1 MASSKLS
8 VAELDFDAIKAS
20 LKNYLKS
27 QSEFSDYDFEGAG
40 INILLD
46 ILAYNTHYNSFYLNM
61 VANEMFMDSASLRQ
75 SVVSHA
81 KLLGY
86 TPRSAT
92 ASEAIVDVVVTKS
105 PSDPTTTL
113 VLPRFSAFN
122 SQSLEGESYI
132 FLATEDTIT
141 SNVGNTFT
149 FSNVAIREGSSS
161 SYVFTVAS
169 IDNPKQI
176 FELPDSDI
184 DTGTLVVIVQKSAQE
199 TEQTTYTLAT
209 DATEV
214 TSTSAVYYLEEGN
227 SGKYRI
233 YFGDDIYGKKLTDGN
248 LVAVS
253 YINTKG
259 SVANGLT
266 KFKLATQLLPSATS
280 NVTTVINSAGGSVRE
295 LVDGIKFSAPKSFIS
310 NNRAVTKN
318 DYITMINKKYPYFD
332 AISVWGGE
340 EQSPPVYGKVFI
352 AAKPRL
358 GYEIT
363 DVEKSYVIN
372 EVIKP
377 FSILTVTP
385 EFVETNYNYI
395 LLNIDVLY
403 DPSLTSKTPGQVQTA
418 VKNAIISFSQDTLNT
433 FTSSFKLSKLLRYID
448 DADTSISSST
458 ADVFIQKRFSPILN
472 SAENYTLTFD
482 TELRRGAT
490 SKDKLFSTPSYSQ
503 QDATGITRNVFIEE
517 TPQSYSG
524 IESVEIVTSGSNYT
538 KTPIVTIN
546 GDGQGANLTATL
558 VNGKIK
564 SISVDSPGTNYTTAV
579 LTIENASG
587 DTSGSGAT
595 AKAII
600 QGKTGILRSYYFDGT
615 GAKKVLD
622 PNAGTID
629 YVKGIIQLNNFAPIS
644 IQDDLGELRIAS
656 KPNSLEFHST
666 RSTLITLDTFD
677 PAAIIINVK
686 PIT

>member
-8 VAELDFDAIKAS
+8 VAELDFDAIKSS

-86 TPRSAT
+86 TPRSTT
-92 ASEAIVDVVVTKS
+92 ASEAIVDVTITKGA
-105 PSDPTTTL
+105 SDPTTAL
-113 VLPRFSAFN
+113 IIPRFTAFN
-122 SQSLEGESYI
+122 SQSLDGESYI
-132 FLATEDTIT
+132 FLATEDAIT
-141 SNVGNTFT
+141 TNVGSTFT
-149 FSNVAIREGSSS
+149 FSNVAIREGTSS
-161 SYVFTVAS
+161 SYVFTVS
-169 IDNPKQI
+169 DIDNPKQI
-176 FELPDSDI
+176 FELPDADI
-184 DTGTLVVIVQKSAQE
+184 DTGTLVVIVQKSADE

-209 DATEV
+209 DSTEV
-214 TSTSAVYYLEEGN
+214 SSTSAVYYLEEGG

-233 YFGDDIYGKKLTDGN
+233 YFGDNIYGKKLTNGN
-248 LVAVS
+248 LVSAS
-253 YINTKG
+253 YVNTKG
-259 SVANGLT
+259 SASNGLN
-266 KFKLATQLLPSATS
+266 KFKLATQLLAGSTS
-280 NVTTVINSAGGSVRE
+280 NVSTVINSAGGSVRE
-295 LVDGIKFSAPKSFIS
+295 LVDDIKFSAPKSFIS

-318 DYITMINKKYPYFD
+318 DYVTLINKKYPYFD

-363 DVEKSYVIN
+363 QTEKAYVIN
-372 EVIKP
+372 EIIKP

-385 EFVETNYNYI
+385 EFVDANYNYI
-395 LLNIDVLY
+395 LLNVDVIY
-403 DPSLTSKTPGQVQTA
+403 DPSTTSKTAGQIQSA
-418 VKNAIISFSQDTLNT
+418 VRNAISSFSQETLNS
-433 FTSSFKLSKLLRYID
+433 FTSTFKLSKLLRYID

-458 ADVFIQKRFSPILN
+458 ADIFIQKRFSPLLD

-503 QDATGITRNVFIEE
+503 QDATGITRSVFLEE
-517 TPQSYSG
+517 TPQSFSG
-524 IESVEIVTSGSNYT
+524 IESVEILTSGTGYT
-538 KTPIVTIN
+538 KTPTVTIN
-546 GDGQGANLTATL
+546 GDGEGASLSAVI
-558 VNGKIK
+558 VNGKVK
-564 SISVDSPGTNYTTAV
+564 SIKVDSMGTNYTTAV
-579 LTIENASG
+579 LTIENAAG
-587 DTSGSGAT
+587 DTSGGGAT
-595 AKAII
+595 SKAII
-600 QGKTGILRSYYFDGT
+600 QGRTGILRSYYFDSV
-615 GAKKVLD
+615 GAKKILD

-629 YVKGIIQLNNFAPIS
+629 YVNGIIQLNNFAPTA
-644 IQDDLGELRIAS
+644 IQDDLSELRIAA
-656 KPNSLEFHST
+656 KPNTLEFSST

-677 PAAIIINVK
+677 PSSIIINIK
-686 PIT
+686 PVS

>member
-1 MASSKLS
+1 MASKLS
-8 VAELDFDAIKAS
+8 VAELDFDAIKTS

-92 ASEAIVDVVVTKS
+92 ASEAIVDVTVTKS
-105 PSDPTTTL
+105 VSDATTTL
-113 VLPRFSAFN
+113 LLPRFSAFN
-122 SQSLEGESYI
+122 SQSLDGESYI
-132 FLATEDTIT
+132 FLATEDRVTT
-141 SNVGNTFT
+141 NVGTTFT
-149 FSNVAIREGSSS
+149 FSNVAIREGSSA
-161 SYVFTVAS
+161 SYVFSVS
-169 IDNPKQI
+169 DIDNPKQI
-176 FELPDSDI
+176 FELPDADI
-184 DTGTLVVIVQKSAQE
+184 DTGTLIVIVQKSAEE
-199 TEQTTYTLAT
+199 TEQTTYTLAE

-214 TSTSAVYYLEEGN
+214 TSTSNVYYLEEGS
-227 SGKYRI
+227 SGKYKI
-233 YFGDDIYGKKLTDGN
+233 YFGDDIFGKKLTNGN

-253 YINTKG
+253 YIVTKN
-259 SVANGLT
+259 SAANGLT
-266 KFKLATQLLPSATS
+266 KFKLATQLLASSTS
-280 NVTTVINSAGGSVRE
+280 SVTTVVNSAGGSVRE
-295 LVDGIKFSAPKSFIS
+295 LVEDIKFSAPKSFIS

-318 DYITMINKKYPYFD
+318 DYVTMINKKYPYFD
-332 AISVWGGE
+332 AVSVWGGE

-352 AAKPRL
+352 AAKPKL
-358 GYEIT
+358 GFEIT

-372 EVIKP
+372 EIIKP

-385 EFVETNYNYI
+385 EFVDTNYDYI
-395 LLNIDVLY
+395 LLNVDVIY
-403 DPSLTSKTPGQVQTA
+403 DPTLTSKTPGQIQTA
-418 VKNAIISFSQDTLNT
+418 VKNAILSFSQDTLNT

-458 ADVFIQKRFSPILN
+458 ADVFIQKRFSPLLD

-503 QDATGITRNVFIEE
+503 QDATGITRSVFLEE

-524 IESVEIVTSGSNYT
+524 IESIEIISSGSGYT

-546 GDGQGANLTATL
+546 GDGQGAELTATI
-558 VNGKIK
+558 VNGKVK
-564 SISVDSPGTNYTTAV
+564 SISVDSPGINYTTAI
-579 LTIENASG
+579 LTIGNASG
-587 DTSGSGAT
+587 DTSGGGAT

-600 QGKTGILRSYYFDGT
+600 QGRTGILRSYYFDGT
-615 GAKKVLD
+615 GAKKILD

-629 YVKGIIQLNNFAPIS
+629 YVNGIIQLNNFAPTA
-644 IQDDLGELRIAS
+644 IQDDLSELRIAA
-656 KPNSLEFHST
+656 KPNSLEFYST
-666 RSTLITLDTFD
+666 RSTLITLDAFD
-677 PAAIIINVK
+677 PAAITINVK
-686 PIT
+686 PVT

>member
-8 VAELDFDAIKAS
+8 VAEIDFDAIKAS

-27 QSEFSDYDFEGAG
+27 QSEFTDYDFEGAG

-92 ASEAIVDVVVTKS
+92 GSEAIVDVTVTKS
-105 PSDPTTTL
+105 VSDPTTKL
-113 VLPRFSAFN
+113 LLPRFSAFN
-122 SQSLEGESYI
+122 SQSLDGESYI
-132 FLATEDTIT
+132 FLTTEDTIT
-141 SNVGNTFT
+141 SNVGTTFT
-149 FSNVAIREGSSS
+149 FSNVAIREGSSA
-161 SYVFTVAS
+161 SYVYTVS
-169 IDNPKQI
+169 NIDNPKQI

-184 DTGTLVVIVQKSAQE
+184 DTSTLIVIVQKSADE
-199 TEQTTYTLAT
+199 TEQTTYSLAT
-209 DATEV
+209 DSTEV
-214 TSTSAVYYLEEGN
+214 TSTSTVYYLEEGN

-233 YFGDDIYGKKLTDGN
+233 YFGDDIYGKKLADGN

-259 SVANGLT
+259 SAANGLT
-266 KFKLATQLLPSATS
+266 KFKLVTQLLSGATS
-280 NVTTVINSAGGSVRE
+280 NVATVINSAGGSVRE
-295 LVDGIKFSAPKSFIS
+295 LTDSIKFAAPKSFIS

-318 DYITMINKKYPYFD
+318 DYITLINKKYPYFD

-363 DVEKSYVIN
+363 ETEKSYVVNQI
-372 EVIKP
+372 IKP

-385 EFVETNYNYI
+385 EFVDTNYNYV
-395 LLNIDVLY
+395 LLNVDVIY
-403 DPSLTSKTPGQVQTA
+403 DPSLTSKTPGQIQTGI
-418 VKNAIISFSQDTLNT
+418 KNSILSFSQDTLNT

-448 DADTSISSST
+448 DSDTSISSST

-472 SAENYTLTFD
+472 SFENYTLTFD
-482 TELRRGAT
+482 TQLRRGAT
-490 SKDKLFSTPSYSQ
+490 SSDKLFSTPSYTQ
-503 QDATGITRNVFIEE
+503 QDATGITRNVFLEE

-524 IESVEIVTSGSNYT
+524 IESIEILTSGSGYT
-538 KTPIVTIN
+538 KTPTVTIN
-546 GDGQGANLTATL
+546 GDGQGANLTAVL

-564 SISVDSPGTNYTTAV
+564 SIKVDSPGTNYTTAV
-579 LTIENASG
+579 LSIENASG

-600 QGKTGILRSYYFDGT
+600 QGKTGVLRSYYFDGT
-615 GAKKVLD
+615 GAKKILD

-629 YVKGIIQLNNFAPIS
+629 YVNGVIQLNNFAPTG
-644 IQDDLGELRIAS
+644 IQGDLSELRIAA
-656 KPNSLEFHST
+656 KPNTLEFSST
-666 RSTLITLDTFD
+666 RSTLITLDAFD
-677 PAAIIINVK
+677 PASIIINVK
-686 PIT
+686 PIA